1 MKTLFELFII
11 FAKIGAVTFGGG
23 YAMLPMFERELV
35 DNKKWVSEKE
45 IMEYFAISQCT
56 PGVIAVNTAT
66 FVGYKIKGVIGGIVA
81 TLGVIAPSV
90 LIISIISAFLSN
102 FLDYEAVGY
111 AFNGIRICVCVLIF
125 NAVVK
130 LSKSALVDKWA
141 WMIFLLVFALS
152 LFFDVSAVIL
162 VIISGILGLV
172 INKMKK
178 SEDK

>member
-1 MKTLFELFII
+1 MKTLLELFLI

-35 DNKKWVSEKE
+35 DNKKWVSEEE

-66 FVGYKIKGVIGGIVA
+66 FVGYKVKGLIGGIFA
-81 TLGVIAPSV
+81 TLGVIAPSI

-130 LSKSALVDKWA
+130 LSKAALVDKWA
-141 WMIFLLVFALS
+141 WMIFLFVFALS
-152 LFFDVSAVIL
+152 LFFNVSAVIL
-162 VIISGILGLV
+162 VIISGVLGLA
-172 INKMKK
+172 IKKMRK